1 MYLPQVPIVA
11 PGRHFWQQIAYPRDR
26 RPSVQELY
34 DALDRS
40 GMLGYFETLSD
51 GFDTVEDWDACLSF
65 GQKQR
70 ICLSRVFCNKPTL
83 AILDESTTGMDTA
96 SAVEIMTKIQEIS
109 TCVAVT
115 HNPDA
120 FRSMF
125 SMELSITGGAEG
137 NALGWQLTSLSQ

>member
-1 MYLPQVPIVA
+1 MYLSQVPIVA
-11 PGRHFWQQIAYPRDR
+11 PGRQFWQQIAYPRDS
-26 RPSVQELY
+26 RPSVQDLR
-34 DALDRS
+34 DALERS

-51 GFDTVEDWDACLSF
+51 GFETVENWDACLSF

-70 ICLSRVFCNKPTL
+70 VCLSRVFLHKPTL

-96 SAVEIMTKIQEIS
+96 SAVEVMKKVQKIS

-125 SMELSITGGAEG
+125 SMELSITGGDEG
-137 NALGWQLTSLSQ
+137 NALGWQLTSLS